1 MKLSAEALP
10 DTGRKTCSLH
20 KLLGHS
26 QRRRRSEVG
35 PEFLFL
41 QRGNHKQQCLVKLT
55 GSVPTSHWSIRTLE
69 RGTVFLP
76 SLQDGRKSYY
86 YQVFGG
92 KEQGWICVC
101 VCVCT
106 CMHRY
111 TVKPLHRH
119 RLICKYNIKY
129 KVSSSESYHNYFT
142 QF

>member
-1 MKLSAEALP
+1 MSLSSLMGILAGLQPLTATACALV
-10 DTGRKTCSLH
+10 DLASVLT
-20 KLLGHS
+20 
-26 QRRRRSEVG
+26 
-35 PEFLFL
+35 PEIMAPILA
-41 QRGNHKQQCLVKLT
+41 NADV
-55 GSVPTSHWSIRTLE
+55 
-69 RGTVFLP
+69 
-76 SLQDGRKSYY
+76 QDGRKSYY